1 MTRSG
6 RADEIRTSGGMISP
20 LSDLPGKSLMM
31 LAICLRPPMHIS
43 IWVKTQLRLHVCRP

>member
-6 RADEIRTSGGMISP
+6 LAVVTRISGEMVSS

-31 LAICLRPPMHIS
+31 LAFFVR
-43 IWVKTQLRLHVCRP
+43 